1 MNLLIRKMNEEDIE
15 AVTALEAA
23 SFTSPWSKDAFIS
36 SLKDSNYRFY
46 VAYDGDI
53 HIGTVGFTLTKPEA
67 DISNVC
73 VSTSYRRQG
82 IAYKLLAYGMEDT
95 SKEGIT
101 DFTLEVREGNKSAIG
116 LYEKLGFESAG
127 IRKNFYS
134 NPVENALIMWKK

>member
-1 MNLLIRKMNEEDIE
+1 
-15 AVTALEAA
+15 
-23 SFTSPWSKDAFIS
+23 
-36 SLKDSNYRFY
+36 
-46 VAYDGDI
+46 
-53 HIGTVGFTLTKPEA
+53 
-67 DISNVC
+67 
-73 VSTSYRRQG
+73 
-82 IAYKLLAYGMEDT
+82 MEDT

>member
-23 SFTSPWSKDAFIS
+23 SFTTPWSEDAFTS

-53 HIGTVGFTLTKPEA
+53 HIGTVGFILTKPEA